1 MDTYKD
7 FVRTRVMLTPQAI
20 EVKDGAFALKDGCKV
35 FLPANAD
42 LTADIINVFAY
53 IFQVGRIACKK

>member
-1 MDTYKD
+1 
-7 FVRTRVMLTPQAI
+7 MLTPQAI